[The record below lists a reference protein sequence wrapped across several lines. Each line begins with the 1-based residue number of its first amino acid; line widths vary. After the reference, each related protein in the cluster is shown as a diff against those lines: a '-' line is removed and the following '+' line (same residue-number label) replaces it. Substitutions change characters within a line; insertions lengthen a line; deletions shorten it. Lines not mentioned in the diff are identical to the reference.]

1 MGGFTLSMSLPDLGP
16 NRVQAM
22 SSQPRFQGSIA
33 VQGEMLSSEHRALG
47 QHPPPP
53 PTPPDGGAGVKASE
67 EKIAPTAIG
76 PVVLKPLVNKA
87 T

>member
-1 MGGFTLSMSLPDLGP
+1 M
-16 NRVQAM
+16 
-22 SSQPRFQGSIA
+22 
-33 VQGEMLSSEHRALG
+33 VQGETLSSEHRALG
-47 QHPPPP
+47 QHPPPLP
-53 PTPPDGGAGVKASE
+53 PPPDGGAGVKASE